1 MPTVHFWGIENV
13 VEAFTNKELPY
24 FAIISGKKII
34 HKNQDIEDI
43 NEAAENLR
51 SFLNMLNTASGDL
64 YTINIYESV
73 PAAGIKSNTPEDYGL
88 NFKLNELPLPA
99 SKYFEAQAQTKIER
113 QSKWD
118 ELFSRISAIEQKLQ
132 EEDLEEEEEEEEDS
146 SIGGVLNT
154 MLKKPEI
161 QGAILNFV
169 GNMFAQPVKKPGAL
183 AGVDTQPGSLEESLA
198 ILRKY
203 DTRLEEDLKLL
214 ADMAVNNTAQFNFLL
229 TMLRK

>member
-24 FAIISGKKII
+24 FAIVSGKKII

-51 SFLNMLNTASGDL
+51 SFLNMLNSASSDI
-64 YTINIYESV
+64 YTLNIYEQV
-73 PAAGIKSNTPEDYGL
+73 PAGGIKSNTAEDYGL
-88 NFKLNELPLPA
+88 NFKLNDLPLPA
-99 SKYFEAQAQTKIER
+99 NKYFEAREQTKIER
-113 QSKWD
+113 QNRWD
-118 ELFSRISAIEQKLQ
+118 ELFSRISAIEQKLL
-132 EEDLEEEEEEEEDS
+132 EEELEEEEEEEDS

-154 MLKKPEI
+154 MLKKPEV

-169 GNMFAQPVKKPGAL
+169 GNMFTPQAKKPGAI
-183 AGVDTQPGSLEESLA
+183 AGVDALPGSIEESLA
-198 ILRKY
+198 ILKKY